1 MDLGGVER
9 DPADVL
15 QQLHL
20 LRLCITAEDA
30 LLPDGLGRAGA
41 HQVFRA
47 IRADHRERGM
57 RHVRLNHRRQRV
69 RNRRTRRHDHT
80 HVALLYAGEP

>member
-1 MDLGGVER
+1 MHLGGIEG

-30 LLPDGLGRAGA
+30 LLPDSLARTSA

-47 IRADHRERGM
+47 IRADHRERGV
-57 RHVRLNHRRQRV
+57 RHVRLDYRWKRV
-69 RNRRTRRHDHT
+69 RNRRTRRHNHT
-80 HVALLYAGEP
+80 NVAFLHAGEP